1 MESQQVDLSGLA
13 ARVSHLG
20 SETAFVA
27 AAEAAAAA
35 ANGQKVYP
43 FHLGDLNMATPENIT
58 EAAFRAVRDRK
69 TGYCPNAGIPELR
82 ESIALDVGRA
92 RGLSYGVD
100 NVSVQPG
107 GKPVIGKF
115 LLTTM
120 NPGDEVLFPNP
131 GFPIYESFIGF
142 LGGVGVPYAYEER
155 ADGFGFD
162 VEAIARAAGTRTRL
176 LILNDLH
183 NPTGGECSPEQLE
196 SLADLVLEHDLLVL
210 CDEAYFDVRYEGSSR
225 SLASLP
231 GMQERCVVL
240 YTFSKK
246 FAMTGWRL
254 GAAIGPKGI
263 IDVITTLNVNCES
276 CTNHFV
282 QWAGVEALTGDQEA
296 PREILRV
303 LRERR
308 DVAARCLNAIDGV
321 RCHIPDVTFYL
332 YPDVGEAM
340 ARRGF
345 TDYEAFRRAVLKNTG
360 VSMCSR
366 THFGH
371 EAPGERGRYLRFA
384 YSGIEVEQIEEG
396 LDRLKAFLER

>member
-1 MESQQVDLSGLA
+1 MESQPVDLSALA
-13 ARVSHLG
+13 ARVANLRN
-20 SETAFVA
+20 ETAFVA

-35 ANGQKVYP
+35 AAGQKVYP

-82 ESIALDVGRA
+82 EAIAYEVGEA
-92 RGLSYGVD
+92 RGLTYGVD

-107 GKPVIGKF
+107 GKPVISKF
-115 LLTTM
+115 LLTLM
-120 NPGDEVLFPNP
+120 DPGDEVLFPNP

-155 ADGFGFD
+155 AGGFGFD
-162 VEAIARAAGTRTRL
+162 VSAMERATSARTRL

-183 NPTGGECSPEQLE
+183 NPTGGECSPEQLAG
-196 SLADLVLEHDLLVL
+196 LAELVLEHNLLVL
-210 CDEAYFDVRYEGSSR
+210 CDEAYFDVRYGGASR

-231 GMQERCVVL
+231 GMQERCVIL

-276 CTNHFV
+276 CTNQFV
-282 QWAGVEALTGDQEA
+282 QWAGVEALTGDQKA

-321 RCHIPDVTFYL
+321 RCQTPDVTFYL

-340 ARRGF
+340 TRMGF
-345 TDYEAFRRAVLKNTG
+345 TDYEAFRRAILSKAG

-366 THFGH
+366 THFGP
-371 EAPGERGRYLRFA
+371 EVPGERGRYLRFA
-384 YSGIEVEQIEEG
+384 YAGIEADQIEEG
-396 LDRLKAFLER
+396 LGRLKSFLES